1 LTRLTSQGLSD
12 VKVVAK
18 EEGKKEKK
26 ETLVASSSADALP
39 PVDLRSSIL
48 FFSID

>member
-1 LTRLTSQGLSD
+1 
-12 VKVVAK
+12 VAK

-48 FFSID
+48 FFKCLLFFKEKSL